1 MNKNDDLPQHCRGVV
16 ISVPIDLYP
25 LYLEVNG
32 LKPTGFDETKDCVF
46 VEKKGETDDGVRD

>member
-1 MNKNDDLPQHCRGVV
+1 V